1 MKRRRSSRSVWSEL
15 RKTPP
20 LQERDAVVVDVPLM
34 PAMPMLAGLL
44 FDGGGKPTIEP
55 QGVQADAPSQTVP
68 VERKDDRDPDR

>member
-1 MKRRRSSRSVWSEL
+1 MKRSRYRRRVWSEL
-15 RKTPP
+15 RKTP

-44 FDGGGKPTIEP
+44 FDGGGKSTIEP
-55 QGVQADAPSQTVP
+55 QGVQANAPSQTVP